1 MHNGHNRGC
10 AVTSH
15 EKWWH
20 HQRGI
25 EGIEV
30 ALITGLVVIIILAT
44 IPLAAGGVQTVISSL
59 ADELMNAGNAIN

>member
-1 MHNGHNRGC
+1 MHSRHNRS

-20 HQRGI
+20 DQSGI

-44 IPLAAGGVQTVISSL
+44 IPLAAGGVDTVISSL
-59 ADELMNAGNAIN
+59 ANELTNAGNAIN